1 MPGRLQCTL
10 VTFACFLLV
19 SHVCFAMTC
28 HDCRLFVCI
37 SVCHA
42 ANDPETYNGG
52 LIPSTIA
59 VCGMLWRCENKQ
71 LVVSACVGPSV

>member
-28 HDCRLFVCI
+28 HDSRLFVCI

-42 ANDPETYNGG
+42 ANDPETYKYAVDK
-52 LIPSTIA
+52 SIA
-59 VCGMLWRCENKQ
+59 LYRFRAGIV
-71 LVVSACVGPSV
+71 